1 MTLITAE
8 SPKEAVEAEGQEGG
22 TEGYLHGRRARR
34 PLMTSGLEMDAPTTE
49 NRVTAVR
56 VFVC

>member
-22 TEGYLHGRRARR
+22 TEGYRHGRRARR
-34 PLMTSGLEMDAPTTE
+34 LMTSGLEMDAPTTE